1 MEPNDIN
8 LITKKSENPSPV
20 ENTLKYLT
28 SNIQAVDKS
37 KISYLANNIDRI
49 NSISRFSLLL
59 KNIDAAIK
67 LEAGTFEFTLVY
79 STTKNYIN
87 TIIPSIYNDK
97 INDILRNLDKNNS
110 VGNSTLFNALRF
122 DKIDPQKVAFMSPQD
137 LHPDRWHTLIKKNK
151 LREDKKKNMATTDI
165 YECYKCK
172 ESRCSMVELQLR
184 SADEPMTKII
194 TCLNC
199 YAVMKK

>member
-1 MEPNDIN
+1 MQNDIN
-8 LITKKSENPSPV
+8 LITKKSENTSPV
-20 ENTLKYLT
+20 ESSLKYLT
-28 SNIQAVDKS
+28 SNIQSVDKS
-37 KISYLANNIDRI
+37 KVTYLADNIDRI
-49 NSISRFSLLL
+49 NSISRFSYIL

-79 STTKNYIN
+79 SMTKNYIN

-110 VGNSTLFNALRF
+110 VGNLTLYDAINFGKL
-122 DKIDPQKVAFMSPQD
+122 DPQKVPFLSPQD
-137 LHPDRWHTLIKKNK
+137 LHPERWHTLVKKNR

-165 YECYKCK
+165 YECYKCHMRK
-172 ESRCSMVELQLR
+172 CSMIELQLR